1 MDLEERVEHGYADNG
16 GVKIHYASLGSG
28 PLIVFIHGF
37 PDYWYTWRNQM
48 EALSAHYQ
56 CVAMD
61 LRGYNLSDKPKGVD
75 NYAMAVLVGDV
86 VAVIKHVGRDKAIV
100 VGHDWGGA
108 ISWAFSLTRPEM
120 LERLIILNVPHP
132 LGFAR
137 ELVNNPQQQKSSQY
151 ARNYQKEGAHL
162 KVTVEDLAFW
172 VTDHEAKK
180 KYREAFERSD
190 VEAMLNYYKRNFLK
204 ERPSP
209 GGSGSERDYPPVKAP
224 VLIIYGLKDKYV
236 LPVGLNNTWE
246 WLEQGLTLVTIP
258 EAGHFVQHEAADLVT
273 RTIQQWLAFS
283 GENWPQG
290 RTMNNEGFHYKKTA
304 RR

>member
-1 MDLEERVEHGYADNG
+1 MGLEERVEHGYADNG

-28 PLIVFIHGF
+28 PLIVMIHGF
-37 PDYWYTWRNQM
+37 PDYWYTWRSQM
-48 EALSAHYQ
+48 EALSADYQ

-75 NYAMAVLVGDV
+75 NYAMAVLVEDV
-86 VAVIKHVGRDKAIV
+86 AAVVKHVGRDKAIV

-108 ISWAFSLTRPEM
+108 TAWAFAMAKPQM
-120 LERLIILNVPHP
+120 LDRLIILNVPHP

-137 ELVNNPQQQKSSQY
+137 ELVNNPRQQRSSQY
-151 ARNYQKEGAHL
+151 ARDYQKEGAHL
-162 KVTVEDLAFW
+162 KVTVEDLSFW
-172 VTDHEAKK
+172 VTDPEAKE

-204 ERPSP
+204 EGSS
-209 GGSGSERDYPPVKAP
+209 GGGSERDYPPVKAP

-236 LPVGLNNTWE
+236 LPAGLNNTWE
-246 WLEQGLTLVTIP
+246 WLEKGLTLVTIP

-283 GENWPQG
+283 E
-290 RTMNNEGFHYKKTA
+290 ES
-304 RR
+304 

>member
-1 MDLEERVEHGYADNG
+1 MDLEERVEHGYADSG

-28 PLIVFIHGF
+28 PLIVMIHGF

-48 EALSAHYQ
+48 AALSGNYQ

-61 LRGYNLSDKPKGVD
+61 LRGYNLSDKPTGVD
-75 NYAMAVLVGDV
+75 NYAMELLVGDV
-86 VAVIKHVGRDKAIV
+86 AAVIKHLGRDKAIL

-108 ISWAFSLTRPEM
+108 ISWAFSLTHPEM

-137 ELVNNPQQQKSSQY
+137 ELADNPRQQKSSQY
-151 ARNYQKEGAHL
+151 ARNFQKEGAHL
-162 KVTVEDLAFW
+162 EVTIDDLAFW
-172 VTDHEAKK
+172 VTEPEAKK

-190 VEAMLNYYKRNFLK
+190 IEAMLNYYKRSFPK

-209 GGSGSERDYPPVKAP
+209 GGSGSERDYPQVKVP

-236 LPVGLNNTWE
+236 LPAGLNDTWQ
-246 WLEQGLTLVTIP
+246 WLGKGLTLVTIP
-258 EAGHFVQHEAADLVT
+258 EAGHFVQHDAADLVT
-273 RTIQQWLAFS
+273 RTIQQWLAS
-283 GENWPQG
+283 S
-290 RTMNNEGFHYKKTA
+290 
-304 RR
+304 